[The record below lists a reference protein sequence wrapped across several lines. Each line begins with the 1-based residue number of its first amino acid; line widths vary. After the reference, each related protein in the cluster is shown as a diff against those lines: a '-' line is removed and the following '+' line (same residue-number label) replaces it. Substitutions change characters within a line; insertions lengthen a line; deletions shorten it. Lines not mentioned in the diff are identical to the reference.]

1 MYNRYR
7 LTSTVYDRE
16 DEAQKIIPEKRV
28 FLSVEGNV
36 TEKEYFDGLSKNR
49 AKIGIN
55 AKVDVEV
62 LRRGKKD
69 TNSAP
74 QQVIELLE
82 EYVRLREQNED
93 DILQEVSEQ
102 FKEQFSLDFIKQF
115 LKAPDKLPKKQK
127 NLFATELKKIGYDI
141 NYRKYLKKYNNKR
154 DEFAVLIDRDMQTH
168 SESNMFECIKYCRDN
183 GYKCYIANPCF
194 EFWLLMHLAD
204 IEAEF
209 GDQLNKIKENKKV
222 SEQHTFVSKEVSDRA
237 HHGKSGI
244 NFARKYLPH
253 IDKAVIQAKKF
264 PCDENE
270 LVNSIGCN
278 LWKLIE
284 DLKKYGK

>member
-49 AKIGIN
+49 VKIGIN

-69 TNSAP
+69 TNSTP

-115 LKAPDKLPKKQK
+115 LKTPDKLPKKQR

-141 NYRKYLKKYNNKR
+141 NYRKYLKKYNNER

-168 SESNMFECIKYCRDN
+168 SESNMSECIKYCRDN

-209 GDQLNKIKENKKV
+209 GDQLDKIKENKKV
-222 SEQHTFVSKEVSDRA
+222 SDQHTFVSREVSNRA

-244 NFARKYLPH
+244 NFAVKYLH
-253 IDKAVIQAKKF
+253 YMDKAVIQAKKF
-264 PCDENE
+264 PDDEYE
-270 LVNSIGCN
+270 LVDSIGCN
-278 LWKLIE
+278 LWRLIE
-284 DLKKYGK
+284 ELKNYGK

>member
-1 MYNRYR
+1 M
-7 LTSTVYDRE
+7 
-16 DEAQKIIPEKRV
+16 
-28 FLSVEGNV
+28 
-36 TEKEYFDGLSKNR
+36 TEKEYFDDLSKNR
-49 AKIGIN
+49 VKIGIN

-69 TNSAP
+69 TNSAS

-82 EYVRLREQNED
+82 EYIRLREQNED

-102 FKEQFSLDFIKQF
+102 FKEMFSLDFIKQF
-115 LKAPDKLPKKQK
+115 LEDPDKLPKKQK

-141 NYRKYLKKYNNKR
+141 NYRKYLKKYNDEL

-168 SESNMFECIKYCRDN
+168 SESNMLECIKYCRDN

-204 IEAEF
+204 IEVEF
-209 GDQLNKIKENKKV
+209 GDQLDKIKENKKV

-244 NFARKYLPH
+244 NFARKYLPYK
-253 IDKAVIQAKKF
+253 D
-264 PCDENE
+264 
-270 LVNSIGCN
+270 
-278 LWKLIE
+278 
-284 DLKKYGK
+284 

>member
-36 TEKEYFDGLSKNR
+36 TEKEYFDGLSKHR
-49 AKIGIN
+49 VKIGIN

-115 LKAPDKLPKKQK
+115 LDTPDKLPKKQK

-141 NYRKYLKKYNNKR
+141 NYRKYLKKYNNER
-154 DEFAVLIDRDMQTH
+154 DEFAVLLDRDMQTH
-168 SESNMFECIKYCRDN
+168 SESNMSECIKYCRDN

-209 GDQLNKIKENKKV
+209 GDQLDKIKENKKV
-222 SEQHTFVSKEVSDRA
+222 SEQHTFVSREVSNRA

-244 NFARKYLPH
+244 DFARKYLPYM
-253 IDKAVIQAKKF
+253 DKAVIQAKKF
-264 PCDENE
+264 SDDEYE
-270 LVNSIGCN
+270 LVDSIGCN
-278 LWKLIE
+278 LWRLIE
-284 DLKKYGK
+284 ELKMYGK